1 MVGGDVEELIP
12 LGSLDLAGPAG
23 EVGRSLGDLV
33 ERGDG
38 MDESCG
44 RCGLSFE
51 PGDVGVGG
59 VEDLVEPPDLAA
71 IGVVAPVAGVDVSRQ
86 PVGSV
91 LQAVEMLFD
100 LAMVCVDRPDRRV
113 RLLERLGG
121 VSLTTL
127 RAASAAERGVERSVP
142 RLRGSFP

>member
-1 MVGGDVEELIP
+1 
-12 LGSLDLAGPAG
+12 
-23 EVGRSLGDLV
+23 
-33 ERGDG
+33 

-86 PVGSV
+86 LVGSV

-100 LAMVCVDRPDRRV
+100 LCVWVCVDRPDRRV

-127 RAASAAERGVERSVP
+127 RAASAAERGVERGVP